1 MNTNTNARF
10 WKRFRKNK
18 AALASLVLIIVVIM
32 IALFAYPLSPDDSK
46 DANTMMVEIGTRKP
60 GFACSFLKKYTAS
73 NEPNTNI
80 IDYLVNGK
88 ERSVVLIP
96 IEGYTLRNDSIYVR
110 HIMDEQNTEVLSF
123 SIKQLYPTH
132 LDATLIQE
140 TLILHRT
147 FWLGTDRYG
156 RDLLSR
162 LLIGSRVSMA
172 VGFIAVLISAAVTFC
187 EVKSVSSVIDPSLTG
202 TRTLPPVIL
211 FWSSGKIFVI
221 AFTAPVEVGIIDIVA
236 ARALRKSLWGES
248 CSRWSEV

>member
-18 AALASLVLIIVVIM
+18 AALASLVLIIVVIL

-172 VGFIAVLISAAVTFC
+172 VGFIAVLISIFIGVLVT
-187 EVKSVSSVIDPSLTG
+187 SV
-202 TRTLPPVIL
+202 
-211 FWSSGKIFVI
+211 
-221 AFTAPVEVGIIDIVA
+221 VGSI
-236 ARALRKSLWGES
+236 K
-248 CSRWSEV
+248 